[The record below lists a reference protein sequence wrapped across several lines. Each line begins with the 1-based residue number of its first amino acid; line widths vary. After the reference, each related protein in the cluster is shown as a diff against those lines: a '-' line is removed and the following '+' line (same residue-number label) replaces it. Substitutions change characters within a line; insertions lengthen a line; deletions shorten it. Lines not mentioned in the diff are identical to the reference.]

1 MDHYIITQDGEK
13 FSIKKNLKDW
23 AVAADQTA
31 AEQII
36 LLLVNSTEKGP
47 AIDIDDAIGSSEL
60 SVCYDAQRG
69 TIKFAK

>member
-36 LLLVNSTEKGP
+36 SLLVNSTEKGP
-47 AIDIDDAIGSSEL
+47 AVEVDDAISGSEL
-60 SVCYDAQRG
+60 NIYYDAQRG
-69 TIKFAK
+69 AIKFTK